1 MSGFHKVNITIADAY
16 DARTSFVLKV
26 SVDESVNNTVV
37 TEPISIENDSFW
49 SDLAAAW
56 EEFFDQSSGEEGE

>member
-1 MSGFHKVNITIADAY
+1 MSGSHKVNITIADAY
-16 DARTSFVLKV
+16 NARTSFTLKV

-49 SDLAAAW
+49 SDLVEAW
-56 EEFFDQSSGEEGE
+56 EDFFDQSSEQEE

>member
-26 SVDESVNNTVV
+26 SVDETVNNTVV

-49 SDLAAAW
+49 SDFVEAW
-56 EEFFDQSSGEEGE
+56 EEFLDQSGEQE

>member
-49 SDLAAAW
+49 SDLVEAW
-56 EEFFDQSSGEEGE
+56 EEYFDESGEQEE